1 LSRRRRPSGS
11 SIASVPFFLAKI
23 GIGSGILTLLLT
35 PLIKR
40 WMHGVK

>member
-1 LSRRRRPSGS
+1 VFSK
-11 SIASVPFFLAKI
+11 KI